1 MVVNTPIKIDTAKMM
16 GRAAIVVNA
25 ARPITTSAP
34 MRPAAASPSR
44 RTNMTLSHTTINVDR
59 TTLKWLVISETTERL
74 NKDIVRD
81 AVLHQK
87 NGAAQTTPT
96 P

>member
-1 MVVNTPIKIDTAKMM
+1 
-16 GRAAIVVNA
+16 
-25 ARPITTSAP
+25 
-34 MRPAAASPSR
+34 
-44 RTNMTLSHTTINVDR
+44 MTLSHTTINVDR